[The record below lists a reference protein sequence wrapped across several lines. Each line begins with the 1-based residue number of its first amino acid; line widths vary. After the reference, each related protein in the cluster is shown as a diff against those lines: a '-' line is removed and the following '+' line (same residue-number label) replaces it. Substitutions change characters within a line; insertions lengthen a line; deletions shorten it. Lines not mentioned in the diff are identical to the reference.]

1 MGKIRQINIK
11 NLITYY
17 FYSDIIDLK
26 KFKSNLF
33 KIDKKSYKNISI
45 FNIGYITN
53 KKNDDCENIY
63 SVNPLY
69 LRVDHATGY
78 IEEKNGSKYLIFDP
92 TDKNKE

>member
-45 FNIGYITN
+45 YNIRY
-53 KKNDDCENIY
+53 CENIQ